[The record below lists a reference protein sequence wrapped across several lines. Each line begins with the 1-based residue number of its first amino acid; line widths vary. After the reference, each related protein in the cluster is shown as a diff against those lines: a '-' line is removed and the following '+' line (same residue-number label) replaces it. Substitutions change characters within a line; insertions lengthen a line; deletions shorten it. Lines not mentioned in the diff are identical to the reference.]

1 MTSTV
6 PLNAGRRRVIGSV
19 FSPASLEAHPLKPD
33 SQTPIASFQSTDSS
47 STFKAES
54 QSNSFATIGG
64 SAGSPSADDDILDH
78 AREAAKEFL
87 SVPNLGF
94 DPLYN
99 YRDTDGS
106 ELLKE
111 WNRLSPPS
119 KDTAEALEYLMRT
132 SPWALFE
139 WHGNDIRR
147 HFLVNFRAGLSKVW
161 VRAVLLI
168 DLC

>member
-1 MTSTV
+1 MLSTV
-6 PLNAGRRRVIGSV
+6 PLNVGRRRIAGSV
-19 FSPASLEAHPLKPD
+19 FSPASLEAHPLKPTD
-33 SQTPIASFQSTDSS
+33 SQPGDSFQSTDST

-78 AREAAKEFL
+78 ALEASKEFL

-94 DPLYN
+94 DSLYD
-99 YRDTDGS
+99 YCDTDGS
-106 ELLKE
+106 ELLTE

-119 KDTAEALEYLMRT
+119 KETAEALEYLVRT

-147 HFLVNFRAGLSKVW
+147 HFLVNFRDGLSKVRT
-161 VRAVLLI
+161 RAV
-168 DLC
+168 